1 MLDMLDNLRRSRGSS
16 SSDTD
21 ENGMIQQK
29 EDKASPSK
37 YIGPANLGHIAQVVS
52 RNDKCGQTHSNENEN
67 IDKANVLKDP
77 SINSKVY
84 YKNKNTFSKK

>member
-52 RNDKCGQTHSNENEN
+52 RNDKCGQTHSNENEPMIGKLDFLEFLFLN
-67 IDKANVLKDP
+67 LILKR
-77 SINSKVY
+77 S
-84 YKNKNTFSKK
+84 